1 MINLIVSAFGILM
14 AYAFFTDE
22 ISNLEKKKINKTY
35 QLYCEGCRKQQKH
48 VAIEYLVFECPVC
61 CKVINLN

>member
-1 MINLIVSAFGILM
+1 MTNLIVGAFSALM
-14 AYAFFTDE
+14 VYAFFADE
-22 ISNLEKKKINKTY
+22 ISNLGKKKVNKTY